1 MAGKFGVGPQQLE
14 DAALEREL
22 RYLYGTRAETFVHGS
37 RLALLKHTERILQ
50 LGQEDASRFPTG
62 PGPTA
67 CEPAR
72 APGPGR
78 ASRSGGHPRP
88 GPSR

>member
-1 MAGKFGVGPQQLE
+1 MAGKFGVVPQQLE

-22 RYLYGTRAETFVHGS
+22 RYLYGTRAATFFHGS
-37 RLALLKHTERILQ
+37 RQALRKHTERILQ
-50 LGQEDASRFPTG
+50 LGRKYASRFPDRTR
-62 PGPTA
+62 TDSLR
-67 CEPAR
+67 PAR

-78 ASRSGGHPRP
+78 ASRSGGSPRP